1 MDTLQVAKPM
11 PVIFFITFLKI
22 PPILRLLEIHNSIF
36 TTFYLQM
43 YLLIFANVPVDICKC
58 TCFPLFQTGI
68 TFAVYKVSE
77 TITMGLS
84 TERSHAHMTNV
95 FFRNLVSMPCLQ
107 KDFECT

>member
-43 YLLIFANVPVDICKC
+43 YLSTFANVPRFFFLLIKNVPVFRFFKQAS
-58 TCFPLFQTGI
+58 LL
-68 TFAVYKVSE
+68 
-77 TITMGLS
+77 LS
-84 TERSHAHMTNV
+84 IKY
-95 FFRNLVSMPCLQ
+95 Q
-107 KDFECT
+107 KR

>member
-43 YLLIFANVPVDICKC
+43 YLLTFANVPAFRFFKQAS
-58 TCFPLFQTGI
+58 LL
-68 TFAVYKVSE
+68 
-77 TITMGLS
+77 LS
-84 TERSHAHMTNV
+84 IKY
-95 FFRNLVSMPCLQ
+95 Q
-107 KDFECT
+107 KR